1 MKIKLNRAEKLT
13 LLQAL
18 QNGELDTDNIPALKI
33 ELDKA
38 KPARVLTQKEAKEF
52 LQEIER
58 SC

>member
-18 QNGELDTDNIPALKI
+18 QNGELDTDNITALKI

-38 KPARVLTQKEAKEF
+38 KPARILTKQEAHEYIKTIEKE
-52 LQEIER
+52 
-58 SC
+58 C